1 MKSLAAKIRLCR
13 AGAKKS
19 PHYRMVISD
28 VRAPRDGRFI
38 DQIGYYDP
46 TKNPVILNID
56 EEKALK
62 WLAAGAQPSDTAK
75 SLLSQSGIMK
85 KFHESKN
92 ESKNKV

>member
-1 MKSLAAKIRLCR
+1 MAAKIRLCR
-13 AGAKKS
+13 MGAKKN
-19 PHYRMVISD
+19 PHYRLVIAD

-62 WLAAGAQPSDTAK
+62 WLATGAQPSNTAR

-85 KFHESKN
+85 KFHESK
-92 ESKNKV
+92 SKV